1 VLVDG
6 SEQQALGGT
15 EGGTGY
21 FVLVVDFAGGS
32 GQQRELVLISQPMQR
47 LGGLQEGPT

>member
-1 VLVDG
+1 MGQSNKLSVARKVGHDILFLVI
-6 SEQQALGGT
+6 
-15 EGGTGY
+15 
-21 FVLVVDFAGGS
+21 DFAGNS